1 MSDTPETYETYETH
15 ETHETHETIAGSET
29 RGAAPQAPVVPPP
42 AEPFDVAPPL
52 AALIAAIRLAV
63 VQGASPE
70 ARAAGATACRSILTV
85 LEAKPGQPLWAPPPA
100 ATSPTSPIASLL
112 SQPGLLS
119 KLAGMSREQ
128 LLDLL
133 KQVTGAMPAR
143 PHTPATV
150 APRFHLIQIPQ
161 VRRPGGT

>member
-1 MSDTPETYETYETH
+1 MSDTTTETQGAH
-15 ETHETHETIAGSET
+15 ETDESPASSDTYATQPTSTEP
-29 RGAAPQAPVVPPP
+29 AA
-42 AEPFDVAPPL
+42 AEPADVTPPL
-52 AALIAAIRLAV
+52 AALIATIQSGVARS
-63 VQGASPE
+63 ASPE

-85 LEAKPGQPLWAPPPA
+85 LEAKPGQPLGAPPAP

-112 SQPGLLS
+112 SQPGFLS
-119 KLAGMSREQ
+119 KLAAMSREQ

-143 PHTPATV
+143 PHTPTTA